1 MTKMQ
6 AGAVVSTLAVF
17 TALTVVFI
25 FLPIE
30 AEMLEA
36 QKIFYFHVSF
46 AFTMFLACIVTAV
59 AGGYYLARRCALAD
73 AVAGASAEAA
83 FLFAS
88 IVLLTGMCWARSSW
102 NVWWN
107 WGEPRLTS
115 MLAMWAIYGGYLLF
129 RTNARGE
136 ARRRLSSVYGIAAC
150 VMVPIVYYSIK
161 LWGSVLH
168 PPTGTI
174 WNIER
179 SMLVGLLI
187 SFAAVLCMYA
197 ALTALR
203 AQIETAERR
212 LESLWQNEGRR

>member
-6 AGAVVSTLAVF
+6 AGAIVSTLAVF
-17 TALTVVFI
+17 AALTVVFM
-25 FLPIE
+25 FLPLE
-30 AEMLEA
+30 AEMLES

-59 AGGYYLARRCALAD
+59 AGGYYLARGCELAD

-88 IVLLTGMCWARSSW
+88 IVLLTGMFWARSSW

-107 WGEPRLTS
+107 WEPRLTS
-115 MLAMWAIYGGYLLF
+115 MLALWAIYAGYLLF
-129 RTNARGE
+129 RANARGE

-161 LWGSVLH
+161 LWGSRLH
-168 PPTGTI
+168 PPQGTI
-174 WNIER
+174 FNMEG
-179 SMLVGLLI
+179 SMQVGLLI
-187 SFAAVLCMYA
+187 SFAAVLCVYA
-197 ALTALR
+197 ALMALR
-203 AQIETAERR
+203 ARIETAERR
-212 LESLWQNEGRR
+212 LESLWQNEGRG